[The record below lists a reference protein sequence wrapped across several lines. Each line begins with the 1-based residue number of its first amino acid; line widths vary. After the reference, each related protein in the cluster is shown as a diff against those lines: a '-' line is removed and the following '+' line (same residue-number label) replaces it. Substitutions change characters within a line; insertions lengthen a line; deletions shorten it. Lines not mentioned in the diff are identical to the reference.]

1 LSKVIEKYKYLDKIE
16 YPSDLRKLPESA
28 LPEVCDEVRDFMI
41 ETITQTGGHFGAGL
55 GVVELTVALHY
66 VFDTPNDKIVWD
78 VGHQGYPHKILTGR
92 KQQLHTIR
100 HKGGLSGFLKRSESE
115 YDAFDAGHASTSI
128 SAALGIAAARDFKN
142 ENFKAVAV
150 IGDGALTGGLA
161 FEAMN
166 NAGVQKRDIIVILNE
181 NNISIDPNVSAI
193 SNYFNEVFAS
203 QTVNKIRGKAWD
215 LAGKF
220 QSIGDRLRTIGSRV
234 EGGLKSIMT
243 PGMLFEAF
251 GFNYFGPLNGH
262 NVLKL
267 VKMFRLVK
275 NLKGPILLHV
285 MTEKGKGYAPAEHDF
300 RKFHAIGKID
310 RETGKSVS
318 KPTGTPAPSP
328 YYKIFGEAM
337 LELSHKDDRIIGI
350 TAAMMDGTGLDILYR
365 EYPDRVIDVGIAEGH
380 AVTFASGMA
389 TLGVKPVVAIYSTFL
404 QRAYDHIIHD
414 CALQNLH
421 CVFTL
426 DRAGLVGEDGPTH
439 HGVMDLSYLRSIPNM
454 KVMAPKDEN
463 ELRNLLYS
471 AIYDYTEGPS
481 AIRYPRGRALGLPVS
496 DFQSVPLGTWEEL
509 RPGSDIAI
517 LAVGKMVEESRK
529 AAEILANKNISAT
542 VINARFIKPMDE
554 VMLKKILSE
563 FKYIITIEDGQ
574 KIGGF
579 GAGVLEFAAANN
591 STGNSIFVHGIP
603 DKYIE
608 HGTQAE
614 LLHDLK
620 LDAEGIAET
629 IFNFLEEKE

>member
-1 LSKVIEKYKYLDKIE
+1 LSKVIKQYKYLDKIE
-16 YPSDLRKLPESA
+16 YPSDLRQLPESA
-28 LPEVCDEVRDFMI
+28 LPELCDEVRDFMI
-41 ETITQTGGHFGAGL
+41 ETITKTGGHFGAGL
-55 GVVELTVALHY
+55 GVVELTVAMHY

-92 KQQLHTIR
+92 KNQLHTIR
-100 HKGGLSGFLKRSESE
+100 HKNGLSGFLKRNESE
-115 YDAFDAGHASTSI
+115 YDAFGAGHASTSI
-128 SAALGIAAARDFKN
+128 SAALGIAAARDFN
-142 ENFKAVAV
+142 NDDFKVVAL
-150 IGDGALTGGLA
+150 IGDGSLTGGLA

-166 NAGVQKRDIIVILNE
+166 NCGVQKRDIIVVLND

-203 QTVNKIRGKAWD
+203 PAVNKLRGKAWD
-215 LAGKF
+215 FAGKF

-262 NVLKL
+262 NIVKL
-267 VKMFRLVK
+267 VKMFRLIK

-310 RETGKSVS
+310 RETGKSVTQPS
-318 KPTGTPAPSP
+318 EQPSPAP
-328 YYKIFGEAM
+328 YYKVFGEAM
-337 LELSHKDDRIIGI
+337 LELARKDDKIIGV

-365 EYPDRVIDVGIAEGH
+365 EFPSRVIDVGIAEGH

-426 DRAGLVGEDGPTH
+426 DRAGVVGEDGPTH
-439 HGVMDLSYLRSIPNM
+439 HGVMDLAYLRTIPNM
-454 KVMAPKDEN
+454 KIMAPKDET

-471 AIYDYTEGPS
+471 ALYDYTDGPS
-481 AIRYPRGRALGLPVS
+481 AIRYPRGRALGLGKS
-496 DFQSVPLGTWEEL
+496 EFKSIPLGSWEKL
-509 RPGSDIAI
+509 SSGKDIVVI
-517 LAVGKMVEESRK
+517 AVGKMVEESK
-529 AAEILANKNISAT
+529 NAAQILETDGISAT
-542 VINARFIKPMDE
+542 IINARFIKPIDGK
-554 VMLKKILSE
+554 MLKELLSSFE
-563 FKYIITIEDGQ
+563 NIITIEEGQ
-574 KIGGF
+574 ISGGF
-579 GAGVLEFAAANN
+579 GSAVLEYAAAN
-591 STGNSIFVHGIP
+591 SINNRNILLHGIP
-603 DKYIE
+603 DKYVE

-614 LLHDLK
+614 LLSDLK

-629 IFNFLEEKE
+629 IKLFLNVQK

>member
-1 LSKVIEKYKYLDKIE
+1 
-16 YPSDLRKLPESA
+16 
-28 LPEVCDEVRDFMI
+28 
-41 ETITQTGGHFGAGL
+41 
-55 GVVELTVALHY
+55 
-66 VFDTPNDKIVWD
+66 

-92 KQQLHTIR
+92 KNRLYTIR
-100 HKGGLSGFLKRSESE
+100 HKDGLSGFLKRAESE

-128 SAALGIAAARDFKN
+128 SAALGIAAARDFKDD
-142 ENFKAVAV
+142 NFKVVAV

-166 NAGVQKRDIIVILNE
+166 NCGVQKRDIIVILND

-203 QTVNKIRGKAWD
+203 QTVNKLRGKAWD

-220 QSIGDRLRTIGSRV
+220 QSLGDRLRTIGSRV

-262 NVLKL
+262 NVHKL
-267 VKMFRLVK
+267 VKMFRLIK

-318 KPTGTPAPSP
+318 KPTGIAAPLP
-328 YYKIFGEAM
+328 YYKVFGEAM
-337 LELSHKDDRIIGI
+337 LELARKDDKIIGV

-365 EYPDRVIDVGIAEGH
+365 EFPDRVIDVGIAEGH

-389 TLGVKPVVAIYSTFL
+389 TLGVKPVVSIYSTFL
-404 QRAYDHIIHD
+404 QRAYDHVIHD
-414 CALQNLH
+414 CSLQNLH

-439 HGVMDLSYLRSIPNM
+439 HGVLDLVYLRSIPNM

-471 AIYDYTEGPS
+471 ALYDYTDGPS
-481 AIRYPRGRALGLPVS
+481 AIRYPRGSAIGLSVT
-496 DFQSVPLGTWEEL
+496 DFESIPLGSWEEI
-509 RPGSDIAI
+509 RPGADVAL
-517 LAVGKMVEESRK
+517 LAVGKMANESEK
-529 AAEILANKNISAT
+529 AAQLLDKKSISAEI
-542 VINARFIKPMDE
+542 VNARFVKPMDTT
-554 VMLKKILSE
+554 MLKEILSK
-563 FKYIITIEDGQ
+563 FKFIVTIEEGQ
-574 KIGGF
+574 ISGGF
-579 GAGVLEFAAANN
+579 GSAVLEFAEKHNFTCN
-591 STGNSIFVHGIP
+591 KILLHGIP
-603 DKYIE
+603 DKFIE

-629 IFNFLEEKE
+629 VYDFIKEEK